1 MKQIEDDCVDCGL
14 PCLGVAC
21 PYKKAAHWYCDECGS
36 EMDPQDL
43 YLFEGREIC
52 EDCLKEILL
61 ERVLASG
68 EAEQGVN
75 ND

>member
-1 MKQIEDDCVDCGL
+1 
-14 PCLGVAC
+14 
-21 PYKKAAHWYCDECGS
+21 
-36 EMDPQDL
+36 MDPEDL
-43 YLFEGREIC
+43 YQFEGREIC

-68 EAEQGVN
+68 EAQQGVN